1 MEAMP
6 VRDLLREELRKRQTR
21 NRRYSLRA
29 FARDVG
35 VHHSTLSRVLRG
47 RQRVT
52 TATLMTV
59 AMRLRLEPEVVRASE
74 RDEADAAVRDALQR
88 RECRPDARWIAT
100 VTSLSLDAVH
110 AALHRLLRDR
120 VLRMDAHDRWT
131 ITTSAVS

>member
-1 MEAMP
+1 MMTMP
-6 VRDLLREELRKRQTR
+6 VRELLRDELRRRQTR

-52 TATLMTV
+52 AATLMTV
-59 AMRLRLEPEVVRASE
+59 AVRLRLAPEVVRESE
-74 RDEADAAVRDALQR
+74 RDEADAAVRACVSR
-88 RECRPDARWIAT
+88 REFRPDARWIAT
-100 VTSLSLDAVH
+100 VTGLSLDAVH

-131 ITTSAVS
+131 ITRSEAS